1 MDVLRALYM
10 GFVGLVAGAAA
21 LFVLTLIVVFV
32 LLFAEI
38 FIAAAS

>member
-1 MDVLRALYM
+1 MDALRTLYM
-10 GFVGLVAGAAA
+10 GFVGLVAGVAV